1 VRPQT
6 ITLGTRQ
13 IGEGLPCFVLAEV
26 ASAHG
31 GSADTALRML
41 EAAFKMGA
49 DGIKFQLFRA
59 DLLVVARHPG
69 RRDFDQIELSVRDWQ
84 KVLRAA
90 RASGLTVLAEAFD
103 LPSLKLAEEEGV
115 DGYKV
120 HSTDMEN
127 PDFIRAVGA
136 AGRPVLFATGGV
148 PEDAVREALDLV
160 GAAPI
165 GLLHGFQTF
174 PTPIEEIRFRELAAW
189 KERYRVPVGFLDHT
203 DGGSAFAL
211 VAPALAAGYGAD
223 LVEKHFTLDRSEKGF
238 DYQSSLNPEDFYR
251 MVELLRQA
259 ERAAGDGGAAVSDG
273 ARRYHRVMARSIVA
287 GQLIPRG
294 EVLTREMLAFKR
306 TDVRFDPGFP
316 PRSADRVIGRRAAR
330 PIQADETIRED
341 MLQ

>member
-1 VRPQT
+1 VRPT
-6 ITLGTRQ
+6 TLTLGTRMV
-13 IGEGLPCFVLAEV
+13 GEGQPCFVLAEV
-26 ASAHG
+26 ASAHE

-41 EAAFKMGA
+41 ESAFKMGA
-49 DGIKFQLFRA
+49 DGIKFQLFKA

-69 RRDFDQIELSVRDWQ
+69 RKDFDQIELKTKEWQ

-90 RASGLTVLAEAFD
+90 RASGLTVFAEAFD
-103 LPSLKLAEEEGV
+103 APSLELALSEGV
-115 DGYKV
+115 DAYKV

-136 AGRPVLFATGGV
+136 AGKPVFFATGGV

-160 GAAPI
+160 GGAPI

-174 PTPIEEIRFRELAAW
+174 PTPIEEIRYRELAAW

-211 VAPALAAGYGAD
+211 VAPALAASYGAD
-223 LVEKHFTLDRSEKGF
+223 LVEKHFTLDRSQKGF

-259 ERAAGDGGAAVSDG
+259 ERAAGDGPAAESEG
-273 ARRYHRVMARSIVA
+273 SKRYHRVMARSIVA
-287 GQLIPRG
+287 GKLISRG

-306 TDVRFDPGFP
+306 TDVRFEPGFP